1 MMKVGFIGL
10 GSVGGK
16 LAGSLLRN
24 GVELSVY
31 DLNADTTA
39 EFATR
44 GATAGAGPAAMMTA
58 CDVIITCL
66 PSPAASAAVLDQ
78 MLPCVT
84 PGKIWMEMSTTDAAE
99 ILRIAPLIEAKGGV
113 VAECPVSGGCHR
125 ADTGNIS
132 IYMSGTRDTFDAV
145 FPLLTKMGRRVLHT
159 GPLGAA
165 STLKVMT
172 NYLATTHLLALCES
186 LAVMKA
192 AGVDLG
198 VAYEAIAVSSGNS
211 FVHETESQLIL
222 SGSRDV
228 NFTLDLI
235 QKDVGLFQAIADR
248 NNVPLELSP
257 KVISML
263 TEGQR
268 VLGDA
273 AQSDRMIELL
283 EAATGLDVR
292 ADGFPQELIDDEPEE
307 RGYEVVVQR

>member
-1 MMKVGFIGL
+1 MKVGFIGL
-10 GSVGGK
+10 GSIGGK

-66 PSPAASAAVLDQ
+66 PSPAASAAVVDQ

-84 PGKIWMEMSTTDAAE
+84 SGKIWMEMSTTDAAE

-145 FPLLTKMGRRVLHT
+145 FPLLSKMGRRVLHT

-268 VLGDA
+268 VLGDG

-307 RGYEVVVQR
+307 RGYEIVVKR

>member
-1 MMKVGFIGL
+1 
-10 GSVGGK
+10 
-16 LAGSLLRN
+16 
-24 GVELSVY
+24 
-31 DLNADTTA
+31 
-39 EFATR
+39 
-44 GATAGAGPAAMMTA
+44 
-58 CDVIITCL
+58 
-66 PSPAASAAVLDQ
+66 
-78 MLPCVT
+78 MLPFVK

-132 IYMSGTRDTFDAV
+132 IYMSGARDTFDTV

-172 NYLATTHLLALCES
+172 NYLATTHLLALCEG

-192 AGVDLG
+192 AGVDLR

-248 NNVPLELSP
+248 NSVPLELSP
-257 KVISML
+257 KVIEML
-263 TEGQR
+263 SEGQR
-268 VLGDA
+268 VLGHA

-283 EAATGLDVR
+283 ETAAGLDVR
-292 ADGFPQELIDDEPEE
+292 ADGFPAELIDDEPEE
-307 RGYEVVVQR
+307 RGYEVLPRRLG

>member
-1 MMKVGFIGL
+1 MQVGFIGL
-10 GSVGGK
+10 GSVGAK

-24 GVELSVY
+24 GV
-31 DLNADTTA
+31 DLTVHDLDADTVA
-39 EFATR
+39 EFAAR
-44 GATAGAGPAAMMTA
+44 GARAGKDPAAMMAA
-58 CDVIITCL
+58 CDVVITCL
-66 PSPAASAAVLDQ
+66 PSPAASAAVVDL
-78 MLPCVT
+78 MLPEVRA
-84 PGKIWMEMSTTDAAE
+84 GKIWMEMSTTDAAE
-99 ILRIAPLIEAKGGV
+99 ILRIAPLVEAAGGA

-132 IYMSGTRDTFDAV
+132 IYMSGTREVFDAV
-145 FPLLTKMGRRVLHT
+145 FALLTKMGRRVLHT

-186 LAVMKA
+186 LAVMKG

-235 QKDVGLFQAIADR
+235 QKDVGLFQTIADR
-248 NNVPLELSP
+248 HGVPLELSP
-257 KVISML
+257 KVIEML

-268 VLGDA
+268 VLGNA
-273 AQSDRMIELL
+273 AQSDRMIEML
-283 EAATGLDVR
+283 EIATGLDVR
-292 ADGFPQELIDDEPEE
+292 ADGFPTELVDEEPEE
-307 RGYEVVVQR
+307 RGYEVFVKR